1 MYIVYNIYIYILFLT
16 NFFFIWI
23 ILSFVFYIFRY
34 IILPLLSCNILEEKH
49 CVRYIMYDVKLFH
62 FICRFVTKIKQ
73 HNYVLNNV
81 QFITKKFYLYILVE
95 MMNAWITRRMLR
107 TWNLQIFATKKIIL
121 NMKCIKHICYMKYVL
136 ILI

>member
-1 MYIVYNIYIYILFLT
+1 
-16 NFFFIWI
+16 
-23 ILSFVFYIFRY
+23 
-34 IILPLLSCNILEEKH
+34 
-49 CVRYIMYDVKLFH
+49 
-62 FICRFVTKIKQ
+62 
-73 HNYVLNNV
+73 
-81 QFITKKFYLYILVE
+81 